1 MVKSLIN
8 QNPSQIHIMADR
20 DFKDVFDGIED
31 LSKLFDNLD
40 LDKPAENVIPTE
52 ASTFDLLQVQAEF
65 TNHTIGEILRLL
77 APEDEDSPAR
87 NTITNLVEKS
97 NLATRMLQQR
107 HKERGSKAKG
117 SYFDPYR
124 RPICE
129 IPECLKTGATDTI
142 SDSALKLITKFEGDT
157 DKEEENLRTFLR
169 GLFDVARTNGLSEK
183 WTTHVLRRKLDG
195 TARILI
201 DSLEAE
207 INQPNRPT
215 LMEII
220 LKLEDRYLARL
231 QPQMANARLAALK
244 KTPEKTYQRLEAE
257 ISELVGLA
265 ARGQT
270 GNTNSWIN
278 TKKIDVFMAAISDHD
293 RNIIFQENQSRAIT
307 GLDSLTLSQAVDVL
321 IKTETEKT
329 AFQNDTMQI
338 STNESVFAA
347 KEVQKKPKNN
357 QNTNKKKDE
366 LKEELFQ
373 LYEKQKQKYSQRNSK
388 NRFYKNARS
397 YPNKNN
403 KQQIRRKFVT
413 PEMVNVNAHS
423 CLKCNSPEHKFQETE
438 RCVYGSSNLMTKP
451 CFNCKTGG
459 HHTSLCIKDRGSTL
473 GAPPPHNPPGGA
485 NKFSRWTAP
494 QDTSKVLF
502 ESKNGEFPSLF
513 PQ

>member
-1 MVKSLIN
+1 M
-8 QNPSQIHIMADR
+8 
-20 DFKDVFDGIED
+20 
-31 LSKLFDNLD
+31 
-40 LDKPAENVIPTE
+40 
-52 ASTFDLLQVQAEF
+52 
-65 TNHTIGEILRLL
+65 
-77 APEDEDSPAR
+77 
-87 NTITNLVEKS
+87 
-97 NLATRMLQQR
+97 
-107 HKERGSKAKG
+107 
-117 SYFDPYR
+117 
-124 RPICE
+124 
-129 IPECLKTGATDTI
+129 
-142 SDSALKLITKFEGDT
+142 
-157 DKEEENLRTFLR
+157 RTFLR

-183 WTTHVLRRKLDG
+183 CTTHVLRRKLDG

-220 LKLEDRYLARL
+220 IKLEDRYLARL

-329 AFQNDTMQI
+329 AFQNDAMQI

-373 LYEKQKQKYSQRNSK
+373 LYEKQKQKHSQRN
-388 NRFYKNARS
+388 
-397 YPNKNN
+397 NKNGFIEMQEATQTRITI
-403 KQQIRRKFVT
+403 KKFV
-413 PEMVNVNAHS
+413 A
-423 CLKCNSPEHKFQETE
+423 
-438 RCVYGSSNLMTKP
+438 NL
-451 CFNCKTGG
+451 
-459 HHTSLCIKDRGSTL
+459 
-473 GAPPPHNPPGGA
+473 
-485 NKFSRWTAP
+485 
-494 QDTSKVLF
+494 
-502 ESKNGEFPSLF
+502 
-513 PQ
+513 